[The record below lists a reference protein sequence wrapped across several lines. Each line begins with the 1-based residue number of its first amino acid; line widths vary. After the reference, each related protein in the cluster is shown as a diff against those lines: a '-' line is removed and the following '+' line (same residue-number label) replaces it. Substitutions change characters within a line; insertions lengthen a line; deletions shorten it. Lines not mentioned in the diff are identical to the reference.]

1 LAEVLCFFDA
11 RSTTQKQFRS
21 ITLKNVAHMPT
32 CPANLIS
39 LSIVTDARYRV
50 EMERAQMRIKS
61 KDGTI
66 IGLGKKINDRPN
78 GSLWHMK
85 CQAIPRVNKPNKQ
98 CVNTH
103 AEVVLVKRTGRTWL
117 EWHRILGHISP
128 QALQRLKR
136 TNAVSGME
144 IIESPEGLNFEC
156 EPCIQAKAHTR
167 PFPKESSTEIKE
179 IGELIVTDVWGPAK
193 TTSIGKYRYYVSF
206 MDVATRYTHVAFL
219 RHKDETIHE
228 YKAFE
233 VLIETQKGNKIK
245 KV

>member
-1 LAEVLCFFDA
+1 VLLRCAIND
-11 RSTTQKQFRS
+11 SETEFRS
-21 ITLKNVAHMPT
+21 ITLKNVAHVPT

-39 LSIVTDARYRV
+39 LSIVTNAGYRV
-50 EMERAQMRIKS
+50 EMESVQMRIKS

-66 IGLGKKINDRPN
+66 IALGKKINDRPN

-98 CVNTH
+98 HVNTH
-103 AEVVLVKRTGRTWL
+103 IEVILVKRTGRTWL
-117 EWHRILGHISP
+117 EWHKILGHISP
-128 QALQRLKR
+128 QALQRLKN

-156 EPCIQAKAHTR
+156 EACIQAKAHTR

-193 TTSIGKYRYYVSF
+193 TASIGKYRYYVSF
-206 MDVATRYTHVAFL
+206 TDVATRYMRVAFL
-219 RHKDETIHE
+219 
-228 YKAFE
+228 
-233 VLIETQKGNKIK
+233 
-245 KV
+245 